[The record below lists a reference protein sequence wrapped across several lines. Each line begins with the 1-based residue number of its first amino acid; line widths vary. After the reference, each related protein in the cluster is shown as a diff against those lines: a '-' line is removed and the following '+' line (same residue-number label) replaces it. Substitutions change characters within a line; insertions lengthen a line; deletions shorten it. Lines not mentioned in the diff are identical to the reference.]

1 MLRRVGYRH
10 PETGTTGCWT
20 TAFPRAATTMA
31 AIDTARW
38 PLELCCKAITQHL
51 TIKTCVGLSENAVM
65 SPIWVAL
72 IVLDA
77 SLRAIPGGP
86 KPLVPADAAPPPHQ
100 PIRHANPG

>member
-1 MLRRVGYRH
+1 
-10 PETGTTGCWT
+10 
-20 TAFPRAATTMA
+20 MA

-72 IVLDA
+72 IT
-77 SLRAIPGGP
+77 SLMRAFVRFQAGLSLSCQQTRRLLRINRFDTRT
-86 KPLVPADAAPPPHQ
+86 LVD
-100 PIRHANPG
+100 